1 MIDNNNLPLCDKAIS
16 AVIRKLNQLEQ
27 AAARCEKA
35 VYAEE
40 IEVQKYIQSVLFD
53 KKVALMVEIEEGEQK

>member
-1 MIDNNNLPLCDKAIS
+1 MDADHALFLAH
-16 AVIRKLNQLEQ
+16 ANQLEQ